1 MTIKEVSKKYD
12 ISEDTLRY
20 YEKIGLL
27 PPIKRKNGIRNYDEN
42 SCKWIE
48 FTKCMRKAGL
58 TIESLIQYMNLFRE
72 GTKTIAARKEL
83 LIEQRKILLDKQKAL
98 QETIEHLD
106 YKIKLYE
113 EIEKGK
119 RKDFTEE

>member
-72 GTKTIAARKEL
+72 GTKTVAARKEL